1 MLGSF
6 VDDIVKYFQFDQT
19 NIDNIVFKLF
29 YKGCF
34 ILFLMGSTVGLL
46 SQYFGD
52 PINCNF
58 PGSINDLANDYC
70 WIHGQFY
77 IPPGKFCKQTAAK
90 KKSILNSDWLIKIFW

>member
-6 VDDIVKYFQFDQT
+6 VDDIVKYFQFDNT
-19 NIDNIVFKLF
+19 NIDNIVYKLF

-46 SQYFGD
+46 TQYFGD

-58 PGSINDLANDYC
+58 PGSISDLANDYC

-77 IPPGKFCKQTAAK
+77 IPPGKCKQTAANTDLHN
-90 KKSILNSDWLIKIFW
+90 ILIG